1 MQPRFVR
8 LPTTSY
14 FDGPTHELLVVDT
27 DSDSTSSSSSSTHQ
41 LLEGVT
47 FPRQPQQQDADTGNA
62 LLRQDEQLLQ
72 QYLTSGPPP
81 PGTAARWNYYLEH
94 TLQGLGD
101 SAAAALAFQESA
113 LLAAA
118 SDEAAWAA
126 YKAAESL
133 HSSGFSSQAREILL
147 AALGRDPT
155 MPELPW
161 LLAVIAYD
169 SQRHLEAASWAAM
182 SVSLG
187 CYRGVCAADR
197 GRAREGH
204 RDLSAWFEAPY
215 IVLAAANKELV
226 DSADAPAAA
235 QVDYK
240 AALQKHKQWL
250 REEEPVEGL
259 YQMARHHLPEEQQ
272 AGSSYKTEQAA

>member
-1 MQPRFVR
+1 MVKSNLGAAKAHLLPATSCLCGLHQARFAVSYGIIRCSWYIYTLDPQPLKHACHLHVHCLQPRFVR

-147 AALGRDPT
+147 AALGRDP
-155 MPELPW
+155 PCL
-161 LLAVIAYD
+161 
-169 SQRHLEAASWAAM
+169 S
-182 SVSLG
+182 SLG
-187 CYRGVCAADR
+187 C
-197 GRAREGH
+197 
-204 RDLSAWFEAPY
+204 W
-215 IVLAAANKELV
+215 
-226 DSADAPAAA
+226 
-235 QVDYK
+235 Q
-240 AALQKHKQWL
+240 
-250 REEEPVEGL
+250 
-259 YQMARHHLPEEQQ
+259 
-272 AGSSYKTEQAA
+272 